1 MEIEETAMEK
11 VGIVGAGVMGSGI
24 AYVVASSVDAEVVV
38 VDVAPEMLDK
48 ARTYVDGLTKKAVQK
63 GQVDEGEAK
72 GWLKRLRFSTERND
86 LAGSQII
93 IEAVPEE
100 LSLKREVFAELDR
113 RCPPETILASN
124 TSGLPITQIAAATKH
139 PERVIGAHFFNPAPV
154 MKLVEVVRGYA
165 TSQEVV
171 DRTLEFCRRLGKE
184 TIVAKDYPGFITT
197 RVGTGMMLE
206 ALRCLEE
213 GVGSVEDIDKGC
225 RLAFNHPM
233 GPFQFLDLVGL
244 DVAEKIS
251 ESFCSA
257 YGDRF
262 RPSQLLKQMVAA
274 GHLGRKTGRGFYRYD
289 R

>member
-1 MEIEETAMEK
+1 MEK
-11 VGIVGAGVMGSGI
+11 VGIVGAGVMGRGI
-24 AYVVASSVDAEVVV
+24 AYVVASRVDGEVVL
-38 VDVAPEMLDK
+38 VDLAPEILGK
-48 ARTYVDGLTKKAVQK
+48 ARSHVEGLVKKAVEK
-63 GQVDEGEAK
+63 GQVEEGAAK
-72 GWLKRLRFSTERND
+72 DWLDRLRYSTERRD
-86 LAGSQII
+86 LAGSQVI
-93 IEAVPEE
+93 IEAVPET

-113 RCPPETILASN
+113 LIPPEAILASN
-124 TSGLPITQIAAATKH
+124 TSGLPITQIAGATKH
-139 PERVIGAHFFNPAPV
+139 PERVIGMHFFNPAPV
-154 MKLVEVVRGYA
+154 MKLVEVVRGYM
-165 TSQEVV
+165 TSQEAV
-171 DRTLEFCRRLGKE
+171 DRALALCHRLGKE

-197 RVGTGMMLE
+197 RVGMGMIAE

-225 RLAFNHPM
+225 RLAFNHPI

-251 ESFCSA
+251 ESFAAA

-274 GHLGRKTGRGFYRYD
+274 SHLGRKTGRGFYRYE

>member
-1 MEIEETAMEK
+1 MEK

-24 AYVVASSVDAEVVV
+24 AYVAASHVDEEVIL
-38 VDVAPEMLDK
+38 VDVSSAVLEK
-48 ARTYVDGLTKKAVQK
+48 ARGTIAGLLNKAVQK
-63 GQVDEGEAK
+63 GQVEEGKAQET
-72 GWLKRLRFSTERND
+72 LKRLRYSTERSD
-86 LAGSQII
+86 LAGSEII
-93 IEAVPEE
+93 IEAVPEV
-100 LSLKREVFAELDR
+100 LSLKQEVFAELDQ
-113 RCPPETILASN
+113 RCSPETILASN

-139 PERVIGAHFFNPAPV
+139 PERVVGAHFFNPAPV

-165 TSQEVV
+165 TSPEVV
-171 DRTLEFCRRLGKE
+171 GRTLEFCQRLGKE

-197 RVGTGMMLE
+197 RVSMSLMAE

-225 RLAFNHPM
+225 RLAFNHPI

-244 DVAEKIS
+244 DVTEKIS
-251 ESFCSA
+251 EAFAAA

-289 R
+289 K